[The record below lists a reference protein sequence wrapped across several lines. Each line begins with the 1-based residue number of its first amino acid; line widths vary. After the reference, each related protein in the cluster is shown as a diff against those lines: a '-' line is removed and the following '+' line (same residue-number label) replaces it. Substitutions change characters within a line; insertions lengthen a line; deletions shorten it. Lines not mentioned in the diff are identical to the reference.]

1 MASNLK
7 HYISLLQ
14 QPKTVHVFQI
24 LMALWILASYL
35 MAPFQRPDSF
45 EFGGYLLAGYRLNA
59 GQTLY
64 KDWHFM
70 YGPLVAYWASVVV
83 KTGWSLPA
91 LHRLYFLPEA
101 IGTSLAIY
109 TTLRVARPNLLFSFL
124 VLLGSLSFFAVGAR
138 WCGVLV
144 ALVLFS
150 NSLVEGR
157 KVLGYLAGLAVG
169 IQVLYFQDI
178 AVYTGI
184 TLFVLFCILLAT
196 RRFNHKD
203 QLTLGFSVLAGFLT
217 VALILSVFLSMIG
230 ALPNYVDRAW
240 VFTAKYY
247 DKFAFAD
254 PPRFFSIVEAQSSNR
269 YDKFVLP
276 LVVRWI
282 SGTFSFYIL
291 PTVGAIGVVFYTS
304 KIKRTSVVTADLVV
318 KLALSIISIILFR
331 IVFKTGDTIKLAVN
345 LFPAVILSF
354 TLVRDTAKTRLQF
367 VPIILVVCVL
377 SMTLYPYVRNTIKA
391 RDGITKIESNVEA
404 KERSDRETVVAY
416 LRTRISSTNKFVALP
431 NDTLLYIDLNQI
443 NPLSF
448 DYFDPIVSPRYDKTL
463 ADELETRA
471 PKYIVWDRS
480 ARFWS
485 QWEMGNNF
493 GLLTTRRVH
502 STYLLEKTFGTYEI
516 YVHKHYDRN

>member
-1 MASNLK
+1 MVSKLK
-7 HYISLLQ
+7 HYTTLLN
-14 QPKTVHVFQI
+14 QPKIVHVIQI
-24 LMALWILASYL
+24 LMALGLLAAYL
-35 MAPFQRPDSF
+35 VAPLQRPDSF
-45 EFGGYLLAGYRLNA
+45 EFGGYLEAGNRLNA

-101 IGTSLAIY
+101 VGTSVALYLGIRALK
-109 TTLRVARPNLLFSFL
+109 LRISSSFL
-124 VLLGSLSFFAVGAR
+124 VMLGLITFYAAGTR
-138 WCGVLV
+138 WCGVLL
-144 ALVLFS
+144 ALLLFS
-150 NSLVEGR
+150 HSVVRQQQTLGFFTGLV
-157 KVLGYLAGLAVG
+157 VG

-178 AVYTGI
+178 AVYTGA
-184 TLFVLFCILLAT
+184 TLCVLFSVLLAT
-196 RRFNHKD
+196 RRFSVRSLVLVGICV
-203 QLTLGFSVLAGFLT
+203 LTGFLSIA
-217 VALILSVFLSMIG
+217 VCFAFFLSITG
-230 ALPNYVDRAW
+230 ALPNYLERAW

-247 DKFAFAD
+247 DKFDFAD
-254 PPRFFSIVEAQSSNR
+254 PPGFFSIVEAQTSNR
-269 YDKFVLP
+269 YDKFVAP

-304 KIKRTSVVTADLVV
+304 KIKRTKLVTADLVV

-354 TLVRDTAKTRLQF
+354 SLVRDATETKLRL
-367 VPIILVVCVL
+367 VSTVLVGCVL

-391 RDGITKIESNVEA
+391 RDGVTKIESNVEA
-404 KERSDRETVVAY
+404 KERSDRESLVAY
-416 LRTRISSTNKFVALP
+416 LRTRISSSDKFVSLP

-448 DYFDPIVSPRYDKTL
+448 DYFDPIVSPRYDGEL
-463 ADELETRA
+463 ADEIRVKSPQL
-471 PKYIVWDRS
+471 VVLDSS
-480 ARFWS
+480 ATFWNK
-485 QWEMGNNF
+485 WKFGENF
-493 GLLTTRRVH
+493 GNKSYGTIRSNYH
-502 STYLLEKTFGTYEI
+502 SAGVFGSYLIFE
-516 YVHKHYDRN
+516 RNR